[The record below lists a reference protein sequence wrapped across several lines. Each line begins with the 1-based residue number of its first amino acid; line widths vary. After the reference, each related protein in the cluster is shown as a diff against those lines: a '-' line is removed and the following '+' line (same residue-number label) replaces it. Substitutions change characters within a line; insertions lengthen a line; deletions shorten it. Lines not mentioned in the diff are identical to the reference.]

1 MLIAVIV
8 LPGCMNDM
16 GDGIVSRFKGAT
28 PFAVAASDDGAQPA
42 VARTSDA
49 SDIIAA
55 LQSRTSVLIPGT
67 PYSQIAQ
74 AVIAS
79 DARVAEAELRVARLR
94 AEAAQKNW
102 LPTIGPSISLTS
114 LGDFVADLVVNQVL
128 FDNGRKVAERDLAK
142 ADVEIAAVN
151 LVDDGNTRVY
161 EALSLYLRSEE
172 NRQRAAQLAS
182 AIRDMNHF
190 EWVMNERVNG
200 GVSDRSDLNIIRQK
214 LASMRARE
222 SEANETVATAM
233 AELNAMSSIPLNNL
247 RGIGGLQEVVSGEA
261 LGVIRAR
268 AERDQ
273 AIAQAKIAR
282 ASHLPGLAA
291 TGSVGQSKPKVGL
304 EVTTDQL
311 FGLGSM
317 AQLEAIDATK
327 ETADRKVDEAH
338 EDAAREI
345 ASQTRKFEAYRRQS
359 IEAEA
364 LTTQASRNLDLFQA
378 QYEGGQRQV
387 MDVVGVYETYARAVE
402 NEIDLKYKAARAE
415 LDLARLR
422 GALAEGAQ
430 I

>member
-1 MLIAVIV
+1 
-8 LPGCMNDM
+8 
-16 GDGIVSRFKGAT
+16 
-28 PFAVAASDDGAQPA
+28 
-42 VARTSDA
+42 
-49 SDIIAA
+49 
-55 LQSRTSVLIPGT
+55 
-67 PYSQIAQ
+67 
-74 AVIAS
+74 
-79 DARVAEAELRVARLR
+79 
-94 AEAAQKNW
+94 
-102 LPTIGPSISLTS
+102 
-114 LGDFVADLVVNQVL
+114 
-128 FDNGRKVAERDLAK
+128 
-142 ADVEIAAVN
+142 
-151 LVDDGNTRVY
+151 
-161 EALSLYLRSEE
+161 
-172 NRQRAAQLAS
+172 
-182 AIRDMNHF
+182 MNHF
-190 EWVMNERVNG
+190 EWVMNERVKG

-247 RGIGGLQEVVSGEA
+247 RGIGGLQEAVSGEA

-415 LDLARLR
+415 LELARLR

>member
-1 MLIAVIV
+1 
-8 LPGCMNDM
+8 
-16 GDGIVSRFKGAT
+16 
-28 PFAVAASDDGAQPA
+28 
-42 VARTSDA
+42 
-49 SDIIAA
+49 
-55 LQSRTSVLIPGT
+55 
-67 PYSQIAQ
+67 
-74 AVIAS
+74 
-79 DARVAEAELRVARLR
+79 VAEAELRVARLR

-190 EWVMNERVNG
+190 EWVMNERVKG

-247 RGIGGLQEVVSGEA
+247 RGIGGLQEVGSGEA

-415 LDLARLR
+415 LELARLR